1 MARGGARIAA
11 LRELPDSARCVIVG
25 GGVGGTSIAYHLAEL
40 GWDDVLLLDR
50 NQLTSGST
58 FHSAG
63 LVGQLRGSVSLTKMM
78 MYSVELYRRL
88 GSESEFDPGWT
99 ECGGIRLAS
108 SEERMEELRRQA
120 GWAKTFGLPLELIS
134 ADEAKEMFPLMSTD
148 GVLGAAFLATDGYLD
163 PSQLTF
169 ALADGARRGGA
180 RIFTSTRVTG
190 IESEAGRVHAR
201 AHRARRHRG
210 RDRGDRRRDVLRRAR
225 PARRACG
232 YRSSRCPTSTS

>member
-1 MARGGARIAA
+1 M
-11 LRELPDSARCVIVG
+11 
-25 GGVGGTSIAYHLAEL
+25 
-40 GWDDVLLLDR
+40 VLVER

-88 GSESEFDPGWT
+88 GAESEFDPGWI

-134 ADEAKEMFPLMSTD
+134 AEEAQELFPLMSTD
-148 GVLGAAFLATDGYLD
+148 GVLGAAWLPTDGYLD
-163 PSQLTF
+163 PSQLT
-169 ALADGARRGGA
+169 LRARRRRAAGRRA
-180 RIFTSTRVTG
+180 TIFTSTRVTG
-190 IESEAGRVHAR
+190 IDVDGGRVTR
-201 AHRARRHRG
+201 VAHRARRHR
-210 RDRGDRRRDVLRRAR
+210 V
-225 PARRACG
+225 P
-232 YRSSRCPTSTS
+232 RSW